1 MSHDTVGIE
10 ADFATR
16 DSAHA
21 AKSRL
26 VRAGFARNSIDIFR
40 SGDGFVV
47 RVPIREENRA
57 RAARLL
63 KGTALVERA
72 KHGGLAAA
80 DRVGSQPLLALALA
94 GLAGFVLYGLTN
106 RR

>member
-1 MSHDTVGIE
+1 MSQDTVGIE

-16 DSAHA
+16 DAAHA

-72 KHGGLAAA
+72 KQGGWAAA